1 VKKIYLF
8 LVCWM
13 LAFSSWAQLG
23 LNLSGGVVISRI
35 DNKYL
40 NFNPTVS
47 NGLGLGIY
55 FRTSE
60 HMEFS
65 LDFVSTGGTMST
77 TAYSFASDD
86 ISEFNLGTKQNVVY
100 YLGYISTTFNTR
112 VYIIPDYLSLSAGL
126 SLIGLSP
133 NIAEGSF
140 GYYLSKEDSDNKPFT
155 GHESKLPAMK
165 GNIMGGE
172 LALYIQP
179 IQHFQLY
186 VKYLQGFGS
195 IFEMG
200 EEGRSVN
207 RRLDEGFGS
216 VTLSQIQAG
225 VLIKLFRGGKA
236 KRF

>member
-1 VKKIYLF
+1 MKKIYFF

-13 LAFSSWAQLG
+13 LAFSSGAQIG
-23 LNLSGGVVISRI
+23 LNLSGGVVISTI

-40 NFNPTVS
+40 TFNPTVS
-47 NGLGLGIY
+47 NSLGLGIY

-100 YLGYISTTFNTR
+100 FLGYISTTFNTR
-112 VYIIPDYLSLSAGL
+112 VYIIPDFLSLSAGL

-155 GHESKLPAMK
+155 GHESYLPAMK
-165 GNIMGGE
+165 GNILGGE

-179 IQHFQLY
+179 FQHVQVY
-186 VKYLQGFGS
+186 AKYMQGFGS

-200 EEGRSVN
+200 EEGRRVYRN
-207 RRLDEGFGS
+207 LDEGFGS

-225 VLIKLFRGGKA
+225 LLIKLFRGGKA